1 MSRRAPVR
9 HTCPDIDRC
18 IKWIKSAMQCVELAI
33 EEIETVE
40 GRLDEDSL
48 SETSDNISKA
58 KGLLGEAL
66 REMDIDRELE
76 ELRNSNSELRD
87 WGHQLAAE
95 IEELERE
102 LA

>member
-1 MSRRAPVR
+1 
-9 HTCPDIDRC
+9 
-18 IKWIKSAMQCVELAI
+18 MQCVELAI

-48 SETSDNISKA
+48 SETSENISKA